1 MLGNVY
7 EKIVDEESRKIF
19 KARLL
24 YSLTGDFIE
33 VRKLI
38 ETTGAAKEIRRRIK
52 QAEDKDFVIWET
64 GFWGKEIIMA
74 FPEVNWKCY
83 VDSHP
88 KEAVLNGLPVYPAD
102 VFLHEYQGE
111 QVVIATA
118 FYEKEIYRQLSDSLE
133 ESSIINAGKLIN
145 ELFDRQ
151 YFDLPYLSH
160 SENEVFIDVGC
171 FDGLT
176 VCNFLKWSGNKY
188 KEIIS
193 FEPDACCYKKCGEKL
208 KNVKNLSLVNKGAWS
223 KEDKLRFEAT
233 GVSDS
238 KISEYGNTEIV
249 TCRLDDVL
257 QDKQVTFLK
266 MDIEGAEKEALIG
279 AERIIRIHKPKLAI
293 SVYHKKEDIWEI
305 PKLLLEMNPHY
316 RFYLRH
322 YSLRYAETVLYAL

>member
-52 QAEDKDFVIWET
+52 QAEDKDFVIWGT

-83 VDSHP
+83 VDSQP

-145 ELFDRQ
+145 E
-151 YFDLPYLSH
+151 
-160 SENEVFIDVGC
+160 
-171 FDGLT
+171 LT

-316 RFYLRH
+316 RFYLWH

>member
-1 MLGNVY
+1 ML
-7 EKIVDEESRKIF
+7 
-19 KARLL
+19 
-24 YSLTGDFIE
+24 
-33 VRKLI
+33 
-38 ETTGAAKEIRRRIK
+38 
-52 QAEDKDFVIWET
+52 
-64 GFWGKEIIMA
+64 
-74 FPEVNWKCY
+74 
-83 VDSHP
+83 
-88 KEAVLNGLPVYPAD
+88 AV
-102 VFLHEYQGE
+102 
-111 QVVIATA
+111 
-118 FYEKEIYRQLSDSLE
+118 
-133 ESSIINAGKLIN
+133 
-145 ELFDRQ
+145 
-151 YFDLPYLSH
+151 
-160 SENEVFIDVGC
+160 
-171 FDGLT
+171 LT

-193 FEPDACCYKKCGEKL
+193 FELDACCYKKCGEKL
-208 KNVKNLSLVNKGAWS
+208 KNVKNLSLVNKGAWG

-233 GVSDS
+233 GVSD
-238 KISEYGNTEIV
+238 YGNTEIV